1 MKGVVFVEFLE
12 MVEDRFS
19 PEIADRII
27 EASDLPSG
35 GAYTGIGSYDHAE
48 MVQLVTQLSA
58 ATGTPAPVLVHTF
71 GKYMFGRFA
80 VLYPQLFEGIE
91 SAYSL
96 LEKID
101 STIHVEVRKLYPDAE
116 LPRFECNTSEPG
128 RLTLIYRS
136 PRGFADLAAG
146 LIEGCIEHFGDTID
160 VQREDLS
167 GGQGTQVRFSL
178 SKRAHERD

>member
-1 MKGVVFVEFLE
+1 MKGVVFAEFLE

-35 GAYTGIGSYDHAE
+35 GAYTSIGTYDHTE
-48 MVQLVTQLSA
+48 MVQLVTQLSV
-58 ATGTPAPVLVHTF
+58 ATGTTVPVLVHTF
-71 GKYMFGRFA
+71 GKYLFGRFV
-80 VLYPQLFEGIE
+80 VLYPQLFEGVG

-96 LEKID
+96 LETIE
-101 STIHVEVRKLYPDAE
+101 STIHVEVLKLYPDAE

-136 PRGFADLAAG
+136 TRGFADLAAG
-146 LIEGCIEHFGDTID
+146 LIEGCIEHFGETID

-167 GGQGTQVRFSL
+167 GRQGTHVRFSL
-178 SKRAHERD
+178 TKQESP